1 MVKADSILIYG
12 IALQSHSR
20 MLLAGI
26 HLPYKRDSLIVKMD
40 ARQKHSG
47 MTTRKPNWNSL

>member
-1 MVKADSILIYG
+1 MLIYG
-12 IALQSHSR
+12 IASRSHSR

-26 HLPYKRDSLIVKMD
+26 YLPYERDALMIKMD

>member
-1 MVKADSILIYG
+1 MLIYG
-12 IALQSHSR
+12 IALRSHSR

-26 HLPYKRDSLIVKMD
+26 HLPYERDSLIVKMD
-40 ARQKHSG
+40 ARQQHSG